1 MYIGCDTG
9 GTFTDFVFYCPSRG
23 LFTLKLSSTPQD
35 PSRAVLEG
43 VAQLSQDSLP
53 KRVNHATTVA
63 TNALL
68 EKTGGK
74 VAFVTT
80 EGFGDLLWLGRGER
94 AELYS
99 LNPSRVEPL
108 VQRQDVY
115 EVTERIGS
123 DGEVIAELTARPDF
137 STEDFDAVA
146 VCLLHSS
153 INSFHEQLLAGDNV
167 FLSHKVAPGSGEYE
181 RGTTTV
187 LAAYLSPRVVRY
199 IENLESNLSKSE
211 LRIVHSAGGLLT
223 AEEAKMLPHRL
234 ALSGP
239 AAGLRGALEV
249 GLECGEPNLVTLDM
263 GGTSTDVALLADG
276 ELPYSW
282 QTVVEGYPLRA
293 PTLEIHTIGAGGGS
307 VAWID
312 GSGLLRVGPRSS
324 GANPGPACY
333 GRGGT
338 EAAVTD
344 AFCWNGFL
352 PTTLGDEKLHLDRKA
367 SGGVLDTLA
376 EKLGLDKNEVAD
388 GILDLASAHL
398 AEAVR
403 KVTTGQGRDPSQ
415 FTLFPFGGAGPLLAC
430 QVAESLAMDTI
441 LVPACAGVLSAWG
454 ALSAPWE
461 REWSQTVPPILRAD
475 TAEQGQLFEELKQ
488 RAEAEFDDPIAL
500 GWSRLV
506 ERRYKGQGETLVS
519 APDEDFHQLHQRRF
533 GFCRE
538 QHPVE
543 TVQLRLRAKRP
554 PLEGLKMP
562 SPSGGE
568 PEASSTTL
576 RWNNSPVEVA
586 VYFEPPKKFA
596 GPALVLQSGSTLFV
610 APGWQAELTERGHLR
625 LKR

>member
-43 VAQLSQDSLP
+43 VRQLSADRPPQ
-53 KRVNHATTVA
+53 RVNHATTVA

-68 EKTGGK
+68 EKTGGR
-74 VAFVTT
+74 VAFLTT

-99 LNPSRVEPL
+99 LNPGRVVPL
-108 VQRQDVY
+108 VRREDVF
-115 EVTERIGS
+115 EVPERIGS
-123 DGEVIAELTARPDF
+123 DGSVVKELEDVP
-137 STEDFDAVA
+137 SLSEEDFDALA

-153 INSFHEQLLAGDNV
+153 INPVHEQRFAGGKV

-199 IENLESNLSKSE
+199 IENLESNLRESE

-249 GLECGEPNLVTLDM
+249 GLECGEPDLVTLDM

-282 QTVVEGYPLRA
+282 QTTVEGYPLRA

-307 VAWID
+307 VAWVD
-312 GSGLLRVGPRSS
+312 GSGLLRVGPRSA
-324 GANPGPACY
+324 GATPGPACY

-344 AFCWNGFL
+344 AFCWNGYL
-352 PTTLGDEKLHLDRKA
+352 PTTLGNEELRLDREA
-367 SGGVLDTLA
+367 GGRALRRLA
-376 EKLGLDKNEVAD
+376 KNLNLTNDAVAD
-388 GILDLASAHL
+388 GILDLACAHL

-415 FTLFPFGGAGPLLAC
+415 FALFPFGGAGPLLAC

-461 REWSQTVPPILRAD
+461 REWSQTVPPVSRGD
-475 TAEQGQLFEELKQ
+475 TVEQSHLFEALEQ
-488 RAEAEFDDPIAL
+488 RAQAEFDDPDAL
-500 GWSRLV
+500 DWSRLV

-519 APDEDFHQLHQRRF
+519 TPEVDFHQLHQERF
-533 GFCRE
+533 GFSRHR
-538 QHPVE
+538 HPVE
-543 TVQLRLRAKRP
+543 TVQLRLRARRA

-568 PEASSTTL
+568 PEASSATV
-576 RWNNSPVEVA
+576 RWNNSAIEVA
-586 VYFEPPKKFA
+586 VYSEPPKKFA

-610 APGWQAELTERGHLR
+610 APGWNAESTQQGHLR
-625 LKR
+625 LRR

>member
-35 PSRAVLEG
+35 PSQAVLEG
-43 VAQLSQDSLP
+43 VRQLSPEKAPQ
-53 KRVNHATTVA
+53 RVNHATTVA

-68 EKTGGK
+68 EKTGGR

-80 EGFGDLLWLGRGER
+80 EGFGDMLWLGRGQR
-94 AELYS
+94 AELYA

-108 VQRQDVY
+108 VWREDVY
-115 EVTERIGS
+115 EVPERVGA
-123 DGEVIAELTARPDF
+123 DGTVVQELTDLPSLSGEGFEAI
-137 STEDFDAVA
+137 A

-153 INSFHEQLLAGDNV
+153 LNPIHENRFAGEKV
-167 FLSHKVAPGSGEYE
+167 FLSHTVAPGSGEYE

-187 LAAYLSPRVVRY
+187 LAAYLSPRVLRY
-199 IENLESNLSKSE
+199 IENLETNLSKSE

-223 AEEAKMLPHRL
+223 AEEAKKLPHRL

-249 GLECGEPNLVTLDM
+249 GLECQEPNLVTLDM
-263 GGTSTDVALLADG
+263 GGTSTDVALLADS

-312 GSGLLRVGPRSS
+312 GSGLLRVGPRSA
-324 GANPGPACY
+324 GATPGPACY

-352 PTTLGDEKLHLDRKA
+352 PTTLGNEELRLDREA
-367 SGGVLDTLA
+367 SGRALASLA
-376 EKLGLDKNEVAD
+376 EKLNLTNDAVAD
-388 GILDLASAHL
+388 GILDLACAHL

-430 QVAESLAMDTI
+430 QVAEGLAMDTI

-461 REWSQTVPPILRAD
+461 REWSRTVPPVLRENP
-475 TAEQGQLFEELKQ
+475 AEQGQLFEELKQ
-488 RAEAEFDDPIAL
+488 RAEKEFDDPDAL

-519 APDEDFHQLHQRRF
+519 SPEKDFHQLHQERF
-533 GFCRE
+533 GFSRKL
-538 QHPVE
+538 HPVE
-543 TVQLRLRAKRP
+543 TVQLRLRARRP

-562 SPSGGE
+562 APSGGE
-568 PEASSTTL
+568 PEAGATTV
-576 RWNNSPVEVA
+576 RWNNSPTKVA
-586 VYFEPPKKFA
+586 VYSEPPKSFA
-596 GPALVLQSGSTLFV
+596 GPALVLQPGSTLFV
-610 APGWQAELTERGHLR
+610 APGWEARRTEQGHMR